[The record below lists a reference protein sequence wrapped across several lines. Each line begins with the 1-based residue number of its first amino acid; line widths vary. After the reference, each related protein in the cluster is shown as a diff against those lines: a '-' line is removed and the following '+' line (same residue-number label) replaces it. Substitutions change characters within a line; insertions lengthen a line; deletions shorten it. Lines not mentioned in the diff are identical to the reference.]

1 MSSWKER
8 LDTWMGRS
16 SSEYSKGGS
25 SSPEMSSSPKLSSS
39 PSKVSRSPRT
49 QEVWSKTVHPWGR
62 SYTGKNRYDTVE
74 KDTEKEPSIFE
85 IHDFARNKSTSK

>member
-8 LDTWMGRS
+8 LDSWIGRS
-16 SSEYSKGGS
+16 SSEYSKGGN
-25 SSPEMSSSPKLSSS
+25 SSPEGGSSPKLGSS
-39 PSKVSRSPRT
+39 PSKLGKSPRA

-62 SYTGKNRYDTVE
+62 SYSGKKRYDTVE

-85 IHDFARNKSTSK
+85 IHDLSKKQSGSQ